1 MEISKLVRRL
11 NDNEIAQYED
21 KGYIKGLPVFSKG
34 GVKDLQKLFLDL
46 SNRLP
51 EGVNINKTNMWHK
64 ASKKFYDLAHT
75 PAILDY
81 VEDLLG
87 PNFFLWGGQFFYKAA
102 KSKGVVPWHQDSQ
115 YWPLNP
121 SNSVT
126 VWLAVYDTDKSNSA
140 MKIVSES
147 HKTKKFLHKVNEDK
161 NYDLNQEVS
170 NDQIDKEKI
179 VYMNLKAG
187 EISLHSDALLHG
199 SDANHSNNPRCGIT
213 LRYSPSNVKA
223 DLSEWPFF
231 SVQIARGETNHSLNP
246 IAPIPRGEATPVK
259 GFQFHHEF
267 ESEW

>member
-1 MEISKLVRRL
+1 MFKKILYL
-11 NDNEIAQYED
+11 CLMIAS
-21 KGYIKGLPVFSKG
+21 LFSI
-34 GVKDLQKLFLDL
+34 LSILFLTSCEQFGNIPSGEYKL
-46 SNRLP
+46 SL
-51 EGVNINKTNMWHK
+51 T
-64 ASKKFYDLAHT
+64 
-75 PAILDY
+75 
-81 VEDLLG
+81 
-87 PNFFLWGGQFFYKAA
+87 
-102 KSKGVVPWHQDSQ
+102 KS
-115 YWPLNP
+115 
-121 SNSVT
+121 
-126 VWLAVYDTDKSNSA
+126 
-140 MKIVSES
+140 E
-147 HKTKKFLHKVNEDK
+147 

-246 IAPIPRGEATPVK
+246 IAPMPRGEATPVK